1 MNMKR
6 NYLFALLLPLTFLLA
21 FAPKLKK
28 VTVAKNVT
36 LSIPQN
42 FDVMPDDG
50 IAREYPAARKPL
62 GVFTSPDGQV
72 DISVNQRPS
81 TFPADDINIL
91 LPFYKASIQRMFTE
105 VKFLREEK
113 QTING
118 REYLVY
124 EFVSTV
130 RDERRTRNM
139 APIRKYTLIQYTFQ
153 KDQMLI
159 FSFNAPVAL
168 QQEWQET
175 ARAVMASATVK

>member
-1 MNMKR
+1 MNRK
-6 NYLFALLLPLTFLLA
+6 YHWALLLPLALLLA
-21 FAPKLKK
+21 FVPKLKK
-28 VTVAKNVT
+28 VTVAKNVS

-42 FDVMPDDG
+42 FEVMPDDG

-62 GVFTSPDGQV
+62 GVFTSPDGQI

-81 TFPADDINIL
+81 TFPAEDLTIL

-105 VKFLREEK
+105 VQFLREEK

-118 REYLVY
+118 RDFLVY

-139 APIRKYTLIQYTFQ
+139 APVRKYTLIQYAFL
-153 KDQMLI
+153 KDQMVI
-159 FSFNAPVAL
+159 FSFNAPAQL
-168 QQEWQET
+168 QKEWQET
-175 ARAVMASATVK
+175 ARAVMASAHVK